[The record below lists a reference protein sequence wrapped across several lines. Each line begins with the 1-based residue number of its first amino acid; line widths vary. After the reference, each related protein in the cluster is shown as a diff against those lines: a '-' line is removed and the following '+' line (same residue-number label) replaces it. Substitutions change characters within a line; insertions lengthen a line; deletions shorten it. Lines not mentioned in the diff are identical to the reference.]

1 MSKPDNNQ
9 PDTVQS
15 ESEHT
20 RGSESHSSG
29 SGRHSSH
36 HASSSSAHHSSGS
49 GSSAHHSSGSG
60 HSSHHSSGSEHSSHH
75 NSGSG
80 HSSHRSSGSDHASA
94 HAPDSEHA
102 SHHSSGSDHT
112 SHHSSDSRHS
122 AESEHRSELIRK
134 YQVISEDDLPD
145 AQSSG
150 SGKSHHHRHHHRFS
164 RRRKIRRALI
174 IIVSTPLALCLIA
187 ASAFGVLN
195 LMGSRQLQKEIGG
208 VEKNPFSVTYD
219 EGKTVEYN
227 GVTYTLN
234 ENIVTVAAIGMD
246 REAFGLEDDKIGTA
260 GQADFILIA
269 ALDLK
274 SGLVSPILIPRDTM
288 VDVDQYTTDGQYV
301 GVERMQICLSFAY
314 GDGGKTSSRNV
325 LTSAQRVLYGIPVH
339 LYGVL
344 DLAGIPALNDAIG
357 GVSVTLPED
366 YGGKSAG
373 SRIMLHGTDAEKF
386 VRSRDTQRMDSDT
399 PRRARQIAYL
409 NAYINKV
416 TSAAIRDF
424 GVVRNLYNTAMQ
436 YAFTNISLSRVTYM
450 GTTLLQ
456 KGLNIADVTTL
467 SGKLQPGDPY
477 AEYILDE
484 QAAFETVLHVFY
496 TPAVSE

>member
-1 MSKPDNNQ
+1 MNKPDNNQ
-9 PDTVQS
+9 PDTVQN
-15 ESEHT
+15 ESEHAH
-20 RGSESHSSG
+20 GSTDHSSG
-29 SGRHSSH
+29 SSGRHSSH
-36 HASSSSAHHSSGS
+36 HASSSSAHHSSDS
-49 GSSAHHSSGSG
+49 GHSSHHSSDGGHSSHHSSGSG
-60 HSSHHSSGSEHSSHH
+60 HSSHH

-80 HSSHRSSGSDHASA
+80 HTSTHAS
-94 HAPDSEHA
+94 DSEHT
-102 SHHSSGSDHT
+102 SRHSSGS
-112 SHHSSDSRHS
+112 RHS
-122 AESEHRSELIRK
+122 IESEHRRELIQK
-134 YQVISEDDLPD
+134 YQVISEDDLPGT
-145 AQSSG
+145 QSSD
-150 SGKSHHHRHHHRFS
+150 SGRKHHHRHHRRFS
-164 RRRKIRRALI
+164 RRRKIRRAVI
-174 IIVSTPLALCLIA
+174 IIVSIPLALCLIA

-195 LMGSRQLQKEIGG
+195 LLGSRQLQKEIGG
-208 VEKNPFSVTYD
+208 VENNPFSVTYD

-366 YGGKSAG
+366 YGGRSTG
-373 SRIMLHGTDAEKF
+373 ERIMLHGTDAEKF

-409 NAYINKV
+409 NAYISKV

-424 GVVRNLYNTAMQ
+424 GVVRNLYNTAME

>member
-1 MSKPDNNQ
+1 
-9 PDTVQS
+9 
-15 ESEHT
+15 
-20 RGSESHSSG
+20 
-29 SGRHSSH
+29 
-36 HASSSSAHHSSGS
+36 
-49 GSSAHHSSGSG
+49 
-60 HSSHHSSGSEHSSHH
+60 
-75 NSGSG
+75 
-80 HSSHRSSGSDHASA
+80 
-94 HAPDSEHA
+94 
-102 SHHSSGSDHT
+102 
-112 SHHSSDSRHS
+112 
-122 AESEHRSELIRK
+122 
-134 YQVISEDDLPD
+134 
-145 AQSSG
+145 
-150 SGKSHHHRHHHRFS
+150 
-164 RRRKIRRALI
+164 
-174 IIVSTPLALCLIA
+174 
-187 ASAFGVLN
+187 
-195 LMGSRQLQKEIGG
+195 MGSRQLQKEIGG

-366 YGGKSAG
+366 YGDKSAG

-409 NAYINKV
+409 NAYISKV

-424 GVVRNLYNTAMQ
+424 GVVRNLYNTAME